1 LLIEWCGEF
10 GVEVIR
16 LFMDPWMEK
25 STGAP
30 QGDETQS
37 CVVSQNGESLT
48 IDLLPNPY
56 EQQSPNDKSWSAKV
70 FKTATLNC
78 NINPS
83 KSISATA
90 SASFLSYISFE
101 HAQEEAG
108 VLALQAATSA
118 AQQFKAQNPC

>member
-1 LLIEWCGEF
+1 
-10 GVEVIR
+10 
-16 LFMDPWMEK
+16 MDPWQEK
-25 STGAP
+25 STGVP

-37 CVVSQNGESLT
+37 CVVAQTGETLL

-56 EQQSPNDKSWSAKV
+56 EQQSANDNSYSAKV
-70 FKTATLNC
+70 FKTATLTC
-78 NINPS
+78 NVNPL

-90 SASFLSYISFE
+90 SATFLSYISFE

-108 VLALQAATSA
+108 VLALQSATAA

>member
-1 LLIEWCGEF
+1 MDGE
-10 GVEVIR
+10 I
-16 LFMDPWMEK
+16 W
-25 STGAP
+25 SP
-30 QGDETQS
+30 QGDEVQS
-37 CVVSQNGESLT
+37 CVVAQNGEILS

-56 EQQSPNDKSWSAKV
+56 EQQSANDKSWTAKV

-78 NINPS
+78 NANPL

-101 HAQEEAG
+101 HAEEEAG
-108 VLALQAATSA
+108 VLALQAATAA

>member
-1 LLIEWCGEF
+1 
-10 GVEVIR
+10 
-16 LFMDPWMEK
+16 MDPWQEK
-25 STGAP
+25 STGVP

-37 CVVSQNGESLT
+37 CVVAQTGETLS

-56 EQQSPNDKSWSAKV
+56 EQQSPNDNSYSAKV
-70 FKTATLNC
+70 WKTVTLIC
-78 NINPS
+78 NADPT

-90 SASFLSYISFE
+90 SATFLSYISFE

-108 VLALQAATSA
+108 VLAMQSATSA